1 MFLKTVIGKLNKK
14 FQAIK
19 VIVIFPESTRRN
31 LEFTRVKVDDRKYK
45 HNKSRFNF
53 SAIEVI
59 QRIKRTYLKYENIS
73 P

>member
-1 MFLKTVIGKLNKK
+1 MFLTTVIGKLNKK

-31 LEFTRVKVDDRKYK
+31 LEFTRVQVDDRKY
-45 HNKSRFNF
+45 HLNKSSFNF
-53 SAIEVI
+53 STIEVI
-59 QRIKRTYLKYENIS
+59 QRIKRTYLKYENFS